1 MLQKIRIIIGYIL
14 LIIVILFLLC
24 IVCIFISTEDP
35 EVNKP
40 LPVLNK
46 QEQKTVETLIEE
58 QALPMPGINQ

>member
-1 MLQKIRIIIGYIL
+1 MLKKIKIIVSIIG
-14 LIIVILFLLC
+14 IIILFLLILCGIC
-24 IVCIFISTEDP
+24 ILASKDP

-58 QALPMPGINQ
+58 QALPMPGINE